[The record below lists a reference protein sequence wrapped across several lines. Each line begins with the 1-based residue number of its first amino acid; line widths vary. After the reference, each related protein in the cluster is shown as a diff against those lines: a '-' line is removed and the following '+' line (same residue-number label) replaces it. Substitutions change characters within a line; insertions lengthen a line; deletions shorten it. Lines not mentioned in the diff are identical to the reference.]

1 MMVEKDEALRSN
13 LKKIAKEDFGYAMKR
28 FNELGFA
35 ELIKKGGG
43 HAAMHPKAS
52 ITPIFHGQPA
62 CSTS

>member
-35 ELIKKGGG
+35 
-43 HAAMHPKAS
+43 
-52 ITPIFHGQPA
+52 
-62 CSTS
+62 